1 MTCTYDEVCII
12 NVANTRGEM
21 NWLGN
26 VGLPLILEV
35 IFMNP
40 RGLELQR
47 CKADVHFHHLL
58 LTFV

>member
-1 MTCTYDEVCII
+1 MKF
-12 NVANTRGEM
+12 ALLMLLRGEM

-35 IFMNP
+35 IFISP